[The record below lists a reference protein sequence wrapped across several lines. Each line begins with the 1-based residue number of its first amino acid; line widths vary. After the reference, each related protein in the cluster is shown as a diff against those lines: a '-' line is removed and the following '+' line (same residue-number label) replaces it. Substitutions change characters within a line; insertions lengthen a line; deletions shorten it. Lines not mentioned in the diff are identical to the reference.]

1 MIFYRLKNRTRSI
14 VKFKY
19 IIGISI
25 LAMLLGFEIT
35 ELFVK
40 GSHIDQLT
48 SFDNNFL
55 SNPGAQ
61 YFFENNITFFL
72 IMSILPFINV
82 PIFIV
87 QMLVSGMHARLIA
100 DLPLSYQFEIFYRH
114 FTLEYIALLISL
126 NISGLLYGVLQKM
139 HKYRDY
145 KPKNDFLHIILLY
158 GIMVVLT
165 IIVAVLEG
173 GAFA

>member
-1 MIFYRLKNRTRSI
+1 MKNRTRSI

-19 IIGISI
+19 IIGVSI

-87 QMLVSGMHARLIA
+87 QMLVSGMHAR
-100 DLPLSYQFEIFYRH
+100 
-114 FTLEYIALLISL
+114 
-126 NISGLLYGVLQKM
+126 
-139 HKYRDY
+139 
-145 KPKNDFLHIILLY
+145 
-158 GIMVVLT
+158 
-165 IIVAVLEG
+165 
-173 GAFA
+173 

>member
-1 MIFYRLKNRTRSI
+1 
-14 VKFKY
+14 
-19 IIGISI
+19 
-25 LAMLLGFEIT
+25 
-35 ELFVK
+35 
-40 GSHIDQLT
+40 
-48 SFDNNFL
+48 
-55 SNPGAQ
+55 
-61 YFFENNITFFL
+61 
-72 IMSILPFINV
+72 
-82 PIFIV
+82 
-87 QMLVSGMHARLIA
+87 
-100 DLPLSYQFEIFYRH
+100 FYRH

-165 IIVAVLEG
+165 IIAAVLEG